1 MYNSVAIDDIG
12 YTEDLL
18 SNPSLFPSTQIRVN
32 QSSEVV
38 AVVELLLDGEQSGG
52 VPRVEAGDLVVL
64 LHLLREP
71 VHVLLLALLDEGLK
85 QFLGMLTFNKVI
97 IG

>member
-52 VPRVEAGDLVVL
+52 VP
-64 LHLLREP
+64 
-71 VHVLLLALLDEGLK
+71 
-85 QFLGMLTFNKVI
+85 
-97 IG
+97 